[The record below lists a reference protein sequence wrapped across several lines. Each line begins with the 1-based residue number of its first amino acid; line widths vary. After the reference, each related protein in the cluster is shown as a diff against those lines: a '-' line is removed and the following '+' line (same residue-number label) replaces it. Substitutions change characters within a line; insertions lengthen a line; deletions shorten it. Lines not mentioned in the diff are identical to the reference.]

1 MLNFFHKD
9 PCLCSSIEIRN
20 YYKLLHQHLH
30 RLIPNLYDGNANTRW
45 GTFFNKQEFIP
56 IIRLFIIFR
65 SVLRNVLGRIEIN
78 ILTKTIIWDIAR
90 VLYFEIMEVR
100 LETMI
105 EFTTRCLPV
114 VYNYNGR
121 KVITWFL
128 QISIKTN
135 I

>member
-1 MLNFFHKD
+1 MVTEVRPVQYMKEERPIVVKELPKVT
-9 PCLCSSIEIRN
+9 EIRS
-20 YYKLLHQHLH
+20 LLFQ
-30 RLIPNLYDGNANTRW
+30 
-45 GTFFNKQEFIP
+45 
-56 IIRLFIIFR
+56 
-65 SVLRNVLGRIEIN
+65 
-78 ILTKTIIWDIAR
+78 
-90 VLYFEIMEVR
+90 
-100 LETMI
+100 

>member
-1 MLNFFHKD
+1 MLCLIFHKD

-30 RLIPNLYDGNANTRW
+30 RLIANLHDGNANTRW

-65 SVLRNVLGRIEIN
+65 STLRNVLGRIEIN

-90 VLYFEIMEVR
+90 VLYLEIMEVR
-100 LETMI
+100 PEHCPYLQ
-105 EFTTRCLPV
+105 V
-114 VYNYNGR
+114 VLYQR
-121 KVITWFL
+121 LALITVEKCRRGF
-128 QISIKTN
+128 
-135 I
+135 